1 MRYLCHFAVL
11 TVNAAVEGTTAPE
24 IYSATT
30 MVVLSK
36 LQALA
41 NSVNGMNPHKVS
53 STPTSLDSNP
63 NAVHDTG
70 AFTKEDSNDHFCKK

>member
-41 NSVNGMNPHKVS
+41 NSVNEKNPHEMS

-70 AFTKEDSNDHFCKK
+70 AFTKEETVFLLLL

>member
-1 MRYLCHFAVL
+1 MQYLCLFAVL
-11 TVNAAVEGTTAPE
+11 TVKAAVEGTIAPE

-41 NSVNGMNPHKVS
+41 NSVNEKNPHEMS
-53 STPTSLDSNP
+53 STPTFPNSNP
-63 NAVHDTG
+63 NTVLDTG
-70 AFTKEDSNDHFCKK
+70 AFTKED